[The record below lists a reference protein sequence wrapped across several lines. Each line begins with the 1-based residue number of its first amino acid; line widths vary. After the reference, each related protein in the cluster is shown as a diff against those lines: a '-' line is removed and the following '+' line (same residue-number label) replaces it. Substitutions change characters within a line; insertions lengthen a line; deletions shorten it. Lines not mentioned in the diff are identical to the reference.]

1 LCLYIFYRSFLIEYD
16 YHTSMNTRTKNTLYD
31 VIVVGGGASGM
42 MASGSA
48 GTTGKKVLL
57 IEKNKNLGEKLKITG
72 GGRCNITNAEY
83 DEHIFLSY
91 YGDAKKHLY
100 SAFAKFG
107 VQNTFSFFKEFD
119 LDIVIEARKRAFP
132 ATQKAIDVY
141 NAMVRFLEKNNVE
154 IITNSPI
161 IKIHKENNLIHHIED
176 KYGNHY
182 YAKNYIFATGGY
194 SKPETGST
202 GDGFHWLSDLGH
214 TVHKPTPS
222 IVPLQTKESW
232 VADISGVSLS
242 FMKITFFVDNKKA
255 FTKKGKILFTHF
267 GLSSPL
273 ILNSSKQVGDLLHTG
288 EVTAIIDM
296 YPDTEIGSLDKQ
308 LIKTFDQNKNKSFKN
323 IAKEITPD
331 GMHALIIKLLSEEFD
346 IDKKVHSIT
355 KEERRMIID
364 LLKGLKVT
372 IVGLMGFDR
381 AVIADG
387 GIPMSEID
395 TRTMQSKKIS
405 NLFVTGDL
413 LHVNRPSGGY
423 SLQLCWTTG
432 YVAGI
437 SASV

>member
-1 LCLYIFYRSFLIEYD
+1 
-16 YHTSMNTRTKNTLYD
+16 MNTSTKNIIYD
-31 VIVVGGGASGM
+31 VIIVGGGASGM
-42 MASGSA
+42 MAAGSA
-48 GTTGKKVLL
+48 GAMGKKVLL

-83 DEHIFLSY
+83 DEHALLSH
-91 YGDAKKHLY
+91 YGEANQYLY
-100 SAFAKFG
+100 SPFSQFG
-107 VQNTFSFFKEFD
+107 VKDTFSFFKD
-119 LDIVIEARKRAFP
+119 LNLDIVIEARKRAFP

-141 NAMVRFLEKNNVE
+141 NAMATFIERNNVE

-161 IKIHKENNLIHHIED
+161 VKIHTENNVIQYLED
-176 KYGNHY
+176 KYGKRH

-222 IVPLQTKESW
+222 IVPLQTKEPW

-255 FTKKGKILFTHF
+255 FAKKGKILFTHF

-288 EVTAIIDM
+288 EVTATIDM
-296 YPDTEIGSLDKQ
+296 YPDTDIGSLDKQ

-323 IAKEITPD
+323 IAKEITPA
-331 GMHALIIKLLSEEFD
+331 GMHALVIKLLSEQFD
-346 IDKKVHSIT
+346 TTKKVHSIT

-364 LLKGLKVT
+364 LLKGLRVT

-387 GIPMSEID
+387 GIPMSEIN
-395 TRTMQSKKIS
+395 TRTMQSKKVS

-432 YVAGI
+432 FVAGK
-437 SASV
+437 SASL

>member
-1 LCLYIFYRSFLIEYD
+1 LLECD
-16 YHTSMNTRTKNTLYD
+16 YKTPMNTRAKNTIYD
-31 VIVVGGGASGM
+31 VIIVGGGASGM
-42 MASGSA
+42 MAAGSA
-48 GTTGKKVLL
+48 GAMGKKVLL

-83 DEHIFLSY
+83 DEHALLSH
-91 YGDAKKHLY
+91 YGEANQYLY
-100 SAFAKFG
+100 SPFSQFG
-107 VQNTFSFFKEFD
+107 VKDTFSFFKNLD
-119 LDIVIEARKRAFP
+119 LDIVVEARKRAFP

-141 NAMVRFLEKNNVE
+141 NAMATFVEKNNVE

-161 IKIHKENNLIHHIED
+161 VKIHTEKNLIQYVGD
-176 KYGNHY
+176 KNGKRYH
-182 YAKNYIFATGGY
+182 AKNYIFATGGY

-222 IVPLQTKESW
+222 IVPLQTKEPW
-232 VADISGVSLS
+232 VVDISGVSLS

-255 FTKKGKILFTHF
+255 FAKKGKILFTHF

-288 EVTAIIDM
+288 EVTASIDM
-296 YPDTEIGSLDKQ
+296 YPDTDIGSLDKQ

-323 IAKEITPD
+323 IAKEITPA
-331 GMHALIIKLLSEEFD
+331 GMHALVIKLLSEQFD
-346 IDKKVHSIT
+346 TDKKVHSIT

-364 LLKGLKVT
+364 LLKGLQIT

-395 TRTMQSKKIS
+395 TRTMQSKKVS

-432 YVAGI
+432 FVAGK

>member
-1 LCLYIFYRSFLIEYD
+1 
-16 YHTSMNTRTKNTLYD
+16 MNTGIKNTIYD
-31 VIVVGGGASGM
+31 VIVVGGGASGL
-42 MASGSA
+42 MAAGSA

-83 DEHIFLSY
+83 DEHALLSH
-91 YGDAKKHLY
+91 YGEANQYLY
-100 SAFAKFG
+100 SPFSQFG
-107 VQNTFSFFKEFD
+107 VKDTFSFFKNLD
-119 LDIVIEARKRAFP
+119 LDIVVEARKRAFP
-132 ATQKAIDVY
+132 ATQKAVDVY
-141 NAMVRFLEKNNVE
+141 NAMAKFVEKNNVE

-161 IKIHKENNLIHHIED
+161 VKIHKENNLIEYIED
-176 KYGNHY
+176 KYSKRH

-194 SKPETGST
+194 SRPETGST

-222 IVPLQTKESW
+222 IVPLQTKEPW

-255 FTKKGKILFTHF
+255 FAKKGKILFTHF

-273 ILNSSKQVGDLLHTG
+273 ILNVSKQVGDLLHTG
-288 EVTAIIDM
+288 EVTATIDM
-296 YPDTEIGSLDKQ
+296 YPDTDIGSLDKQ

-323 IAKEITPD
+323 IAKEITPA
-331 GMHALIIKLLSEEFD
+331 GMHALVIKLLSEQFD
-346 IDKKVHSIT
+346 TDKKVHSIT

-364 LLKGLKVT
+364 LLKGLQLT

-387 GIPMSEID
+387 GIPMSEIN

-405 NLFVTGDL
+405 NLFLTGDL

-432 YVAGI
+432 YVAGK
-437 SASV
+437 SASL